1 MQKQLKP
8 FLQPSNFFRYL
19 VFYFSGFV
27 LCFLFVALFLPW
39 TIYSSG
45 NGRVTAVDPN
55 ERIQNITA
63 PIDGFI
69 SSWRVKEGSV
79 VKRGD
84 LLVELIDNDPSILER
99 IEREREAAA
108 AAVEASKLAL
118 QTANLNLQRQFD
130 LLKDGLTSKREYE
143 KNKIEVSKHSI
154 ELSKAEAILAKAETQ
169 LSRQKTQKVI
179 APRDGT
185 VLRILPGEGNHLAKS
200 GEPLLVFAP
209 KLTQTAVELWISGQD
224 MWFVE
229 KGQPVRVEFEGWPS
243 VQIPGWP
250 SIAIGTFKAQVHLV
264 DYASSQNGKFRVL
277 VTPADE
283 PWPSTNFLK
292 LNSSAKATVFLAPT
306 RVGKEIWR
314 KLNNYPPSQDL
325 VIDELSGML
334 GQKFNFDRKLSSEG
348 KEK

>member
-8 FLQPSNFFRYL
+8 YLQPSTFFRFLAFYL
-19 VFYFSGFV
+19 SAFV

-45 NGRVTAVDPN
+45 SGRVTAVDPN
-55 ERIQNITA
+55 ERIQNMTA
-63 PIDGFI
+63 PVDGFI
-69 SSWRVKEGSV
+69 SSWKVKEGSI

-84 LLVELIDNDPSILER
+84 PLVELVDNDPSILDR
-99 IEREREAAA
+99 VEREKEAAL

-118 QTANLNLQRQFD
+118 QTAELNLKRQMD
-130 LLKDGLTSKREYE
+130 LLKDGLTSRREYE
-143 KNKIEVSKHSI
+143 KSKIEVSKHSI

-169 LSRQKTQKVI
+169 LSRQKTQNVV

-185 VLRILPGEGNHLAKS
+185 ILRILPGEGNHLVKS

-209 KLTQTAVELWISGQD
+209 KLNQTAVELWISGQD
-224 MWFVE
+224 ISFVE

-243 VQIPGWP
+243 VQVPGWP

-283 PWPSTNFLK
+283 PWPSSNFLK
-292 LNSSAKATVFLAPT
+292 LNASAKATVFLAPT

-314 KLNNYPPSQDL
+314 KLNNYPPSQEL
-325 VIDELSGML
+325 IVDELSGML
-334 GQKFNFDRKLSSEG
+334 GQKVDLGRKLSSEG